1 MATPMSTKNTHLTLL
16 QLTAAS
22 LFALTSTTAALAQDP
37 YEPNDDCASTP
48 LLPLGLT
55 TGLTLGPNS
64 DFFLI
69 DVPANADIIIDT
81 RDGMG
86 ASLDVRLFEVG
97 CAGAPVADSSGTGA
111 PLRFFDCGGV
121 ARSLVINVPD
131 GGLIDAPY
139 TIDVSA
145 AEIVDDGLEDNDT
158 CGSGAL
164 VALSSFTT
172 ANMVVTGC
180 DEDYYVAR
188 LQGTGIELQVDLLFA
203 HAQGDVDLEL
213 WDLGCTTLLAS
224 SASLDDNESALYV
237 NNSNPSVAQA
247 VVIRVF
253 MKNGVGF
260 ADYALTVCFA
270 DQTLPTLGA
279 QACAGVVN
287 STGRPA
293 TLCGRGSNVA
303 ASNQAYF
310 YVVDLPMGSAGY
322 FITSPAFQF
331 TPTPGNTMGNL
342 CLGAPGRY
350 SFDVLLT
357 QSGSAVFYQPN
368 LNQTPVAGGAFTA
381 ITGGTRQFWQYWYRD
396 SVGGV
401 STSNFSSALCVDFI

>member
-1 MATPMSTKNTHLTLL
+1 MFARNNQPRLL
-16 QLTAAS
+16 QLTIAGMLAV
-22 LFALTSTTAALAQDP
+22 TSSATTFAQDP
-37 YEPNDDCASTP
+37 YEPNDDCSTTP
-48 LLPLGLT
+48 FLAPGLT
-55 TGLTLGPNS
+55 TGLTLGPDS

-69 DVPANADIIIDT
+69 DVPANADILINAQ
-81 RDGMG
+81 DGLG
-86 ASLDVRLFEVG
+86 ASLDVHLFEVG
-97 CAGAPVADSSGTGA
+97 CAGAPIANGSGA
-111 PLRFFDCGGV
+111 PLHHFDCNGL
-121 ARSLVINVPD
+121 ARLLVLHVPD

-139 TIDVSA
+139 TIELSVA
-145 AEIVDDGLEDNDT
+145 QIVDDVLEDNDS

-172 ANMVVTGC
+172 PNLVVTGC

-188 LQGTGIELQVDLLFA
+188 LQGAGIELQVDVLFA
-203 HAQGDVDLEL
+203 HAQGDIDLEL

-260 ADYALTVCFA
+260 GDYSLTVCFA
-270 DQTLPTLGA
+270 DATLPTLGS

-303 ASNQAYF
+303 ANNQTF
-310 YVVDLPMGSAGY
+310 LYVVDLPMASAGY
-322 FITSPAFQF
+322 FITAPSFLF
-331 TPTPGNTMGNL
+331 IPTPGNTVGNL
-342 CLGAPGRY
+342 CLLYPGRY
-350 SFDVLLT
+350 SYDVLLT
-357 QSGSAVFYQPN
+357 QGGSAVFYQPD
-368 LNQTPVAGGAFTA
+368 LTTTPVAGGAFTA
-381 ITGGTRQFWQYWYRD
+381 LVGGTRQFWQYWYRD

-401 STSNFSSALCVDFI
+401 STSNFSSALCIDFL